1 MRPVISGDWEDIL
14 PTEKLP
20 YICSTPAGGDSK
32 WTSQGGS
39 LPNDYKLNCPRDY
52 KPYHSACYKVFTQ
65 KMTFDAAND
74 KCIQEGVTNSWK
86 GAANLVTIWNQ
97 GEEDFFRAMLYESFH
112 YLTNSDDSI
121 HIGLKIDSD
130 QHDLTQKWAWIDNRT
145 VSWSNWGPSQ
155 PAINTG
161 WSKLIVRNSTGI
173 LGTNCGYI
181 DNILAYPKDWSWKM
195 STNCVAQRNCY
206 SVSPQLNRQFTEN
219 GPEVNRK

>member
-1 MRPVISGDWEDIL
+1 
-14 PTEKLP
+14 
-20 YICSTPAGGDSK
+20 
-32 WTSQGGS
+32 
-39 LPNDYKLNCPRDY
+39 
-52 KPYHSACYKVFTQ
+52 
-65 KMTFDAAND
+65 
-74 KCIQEGVTNSWK
+74 
-86 GAANLVTIWNQ
+86 
-97 GEEDFFRAMLYESFH
+97 MLYESFH

-161 WSKLIVRNSTGI
+161 WSKLIVRNFTGI
-173 LGTNCGYI
+173 LGTNCGYV